1 VAGQHDDGSSDAGKG
16 SRAQG
21 NRDRAESTVVSDAV
35 FPPASSSDPE
45 METVVFNRVS
55 SGDAGHRDGNDGKHE
70 VVATLTALDGDLK
83 GDTFVL
89 HRGENHLGRG
99 ADCSPV
105 LNSRWISRSHAILE
119 CDGDQMKIRAIEGKE
134 LAVNDTTTTDQA
146 LHDGDLIRMGTTVLV
161 LRSAARGDVRESSVV
176 TEGPGEH
183 HIPAGVSGA
192 AAGKAA
198 AQATSSAPPPAR
210 RKNSWWK
217 FWVKP
222 APSLVFIAGKRT
234 GQRFELTGARVRIG
248 GLQDNEIVI
257 SGTDASRNHAE
268 LRVRDGK
275 VHIWDLRSVNG
286 TWVNEEQIE
295 NKELRFGDVI
305 RIGSEALRFED

>member
-1 VAGQHDDGSSDAGKG
+1 MASKHDNGSSDAGKG
-16 SRAQG
+16 ALAQG
-21 NRDRAESTVVSDAV
+21 DRDLAESTVVSDAV
-35 FPPASSSDPE
+35 FPSEPSSE
-45 METVVFNRVS
+45 IETETVSLTRVP
-55 SGDAGHRDGNDGKHE
+55 SGDTSRREGNDGKPE
-70 VVATLTALDGDLK
+70 VVATLTAIDGDLK

-89 HRGENHLGRG
+89 HWGENHLGRG

-119 CDGDQMKIRAIEGKE
+119 CDGDRMKIRAIEGKE
-134 LAVNDTTTTDQA
+134 VAVNDTTTTDQA
-146 LHDGDLIRMGTTVLV
+146 LHDGDLIRMGTTMLV
-161 LRSAARGDVRESSVV
+161 LRTAAQGEVQASSVV
-176 TEGPGEH
+176 TEGSGKH
-183 HIPAGVSGA
+183 HIPAAVSA
-192 AAGKAA
+192 AASGTAA
-198 AQATSSAPPPAR
+198 AQASSGAPPPAR

-222 APSLVFIAGKRT
+222 APSLVFISGKRT
-234 GQRFELTGARVRIG
+234 GQRFDLTGARVRIG

-305 RIGSEALRFED
+305 RIGSEELRFED